1 MGNIVDP
8 TQYEKDQQALVAQ
21 RQSEL
26 DQELSE
32 VREQPSSV
40 PDKYKGKT
48 LEEVIQMHQEAE
60 REKSRLGNEVG
71 QLRTQ
76 VLERPA
82 PKVAP
87 KKTEVNVDSL
97 LENPEEAIG
106 TVVKQ
111 ETQDLKEAVEEI
123 RTDRARREFE
133 TKYPEFKEDMKD
145 EKFFEWIKKN
155 PVRVGLAQS
164 ADVGD
169 YQAADLLWDMW
180 QEVKEVTKVSAKQ
193 AQDAAKAKRD
203 KQLKDGMLESGTGNT
218 VESKKVFRRSEIT
231 NLKTRAQQGDRAAMA
246 IVNDPTWQQEVL
258 RAYEQKRV
266 I

>member
-8 TQYEKDQQALVAQ
+8 TQYEREQQERAAQ
-21 RQSEL
+21 LQSDLDKEL
-26 DQELSE
+26 GE
-32 VREQPSSV
+32 VRETESEI

-71 QLRTQ
+71 QLRSK

-82 PKVAP
+82 PKVEP

-106 TVVKQ
+106 SVVKN
-111 ETQDLKEAVEEI
+111 ETKELKEAVEEI
-123 RTDRARREFE
+123 RNDRARREFE
-133 TKYPEFKEDMKD
+133 AKYPDFQKDMKD

-155 PVRVGLAQS
+155 PVRLGLAQS

-180 QEVKEVTKVSAKQ
+180 HEVKEVQASKAEQAK
-193 AQDAAKAKRD
+193 AEAKAKRD

-231 NLKTRAQQGDRAAMA
+231 NLKTRAKQGDREAMA
-246 IVNDPTWQQEVL
+246 IVNDPSWQQEVL
-258 RAYEQKRV
+258 NAYAQKRV